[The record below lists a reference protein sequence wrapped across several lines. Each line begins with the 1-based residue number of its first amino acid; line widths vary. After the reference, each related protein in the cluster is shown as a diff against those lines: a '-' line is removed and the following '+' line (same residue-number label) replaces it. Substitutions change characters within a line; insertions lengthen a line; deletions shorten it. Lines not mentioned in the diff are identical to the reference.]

1 MKQRKHSTDAHKS
14 RGSPRGSNEASFLEE
29 AAIHWL
35 FREDEGNQEEE
46 EGRRGRKKEGRRKA
60 GQASEGGTIRATKMC
75 WGVGR
80 RECWRN
86 KQRA

>member
-1 MKQRKHSTDAHKS
+1 MKQRKHSLDAHKC

-46 EGRRGRKKEGRRKA
+46 EGRRGRKEEGWK
-60 GQASEGGTIRATKMC
+60 KK
-75 WGVGR
+75 GR
-80 RECWRN
+80 TGFRGWHN
-86 KQRA
+86 QGN